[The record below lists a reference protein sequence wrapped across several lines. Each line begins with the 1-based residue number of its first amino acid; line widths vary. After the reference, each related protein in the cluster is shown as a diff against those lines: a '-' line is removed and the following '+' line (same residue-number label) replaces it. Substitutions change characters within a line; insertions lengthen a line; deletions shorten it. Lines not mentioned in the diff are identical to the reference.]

1 MALDVFR
8 DIPYHKDS
16 SELTGWLLFLTTES
30 LKDAEKLIEKYP
42 WLEEIYREIAS
53 YREKPEEV
61 LNMFS
66 DALKELDR
74 NTMQYM
80 IEEQQKAI
88 EAREKTIEAKEKTI
102 EEKEREIKR
111 LRQLLE
117 QENV

>member
-88 EAREKTIEAKEKTI
+88 EAREKTIE
-102 EEKEREIKR
+102 EKEREIKR

-117 QENV
+117 RKNE